1 METRCADCFE
11 PDVTSRDVKSHNPLP
26 GEDLPRPCVAPGCT
40 FAHDRTTAAAQLKE
54 LYATEAEF
62 VQDKSKAGKAR
73 FSKRRK
79 KHFDTHT

>member
-1 METRCADCFE
+1 M
-11 PDVTSRDVKSHNPLP
+11 
-26 GEDLPRPCVAPGCT
+26 
-40 FAHDRTTAAAQLKE
+40 AAQLKE